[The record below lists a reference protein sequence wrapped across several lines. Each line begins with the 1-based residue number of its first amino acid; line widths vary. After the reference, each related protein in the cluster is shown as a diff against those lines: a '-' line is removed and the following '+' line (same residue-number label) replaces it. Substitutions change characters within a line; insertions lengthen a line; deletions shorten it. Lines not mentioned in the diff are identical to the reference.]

1 MKIERY
7 EKHDE
12 NITAMQ
18 ISGVPHPDCL
28 VNINWI
34 SLIYSPKKRNKTK
47 IDPFKLLLD
56 IYTKNSSKQTLVT
69 IQDQSKDSKLE
80 LIVYSNVKISE
91 KQSIDQYISKNT
103 WVSMS
108 IELSE

>member
-28 VNINWI
+28 VNVNWI
-34 SLIYSPKKRNKTK
+34 SLMYSPKKRNKTK
-47 IDPFKLLLD
+47 TNMFKLLLD

-69 IQDQSKDSKLE
+69 IQDQSKNSKVE
-80 LIVYSNVKISE
+80 LIVYSNATISGG
-91 KQSIDQYISKNT
+91 QSTDQYIPKNT